1 MVYDKYQ
8 ARASSGPCDPYT
20 RQPVKGRA
28 RGGGTRLGEME
39 RDGLI
44 SHGAAFI
51 GEFFFQKFDC
61 SDLLI
66 NQ

>member
-51 GEFFFQKFDC
+51 GEFF
-61 SDLLI
+61 
-66 NQ
+66 